1 MKDLFLGM
9 TIGMVAGAMIASS
22 PKAKKVASDVKNK
35 VTDVCGWK
43 LRFERR
49 AAAIRRL
56 RLRLR
61 RINANYFG
69 KNYLW
74 LRLGCGHKFFS

>member
-35 VTDVCGWK
+35 VTDVCGCGS
-43 LRFERR
+43 FGRR